1 MTMTAA
7 SLNGRAHT
15 GGVNKDDIDLAA
27 SPRRRSFTAD
37 YKAEIFVE
45 YDAHRKGSEARG
57 SILRREGLYSSHISE
72 WRKRAKVGA
81 WEGLARESKK
91 RCSVEEIE
99 LEKLRRRRRCCFV
112 HPTRSQPFAAARR
125 PRRPC
130 QDLGQPSHL
139 LRLQE
144 HRTGRIARPL
154 AGCQC

>member
-99 LEKLRRRRRCCFV
+99 LEKLRRQNELLSSELVKTQTTLEITGKV
-112 HPTRSQPFAAARR
+112 HALLEQLSESADTEARLK
-125 PRRPC
+125 P
-130 QDLGQPSHL
+130 
-139 LRLQE
+139 
-144 HRTGRIARPL
+144 
-154 AGCQC
+154 